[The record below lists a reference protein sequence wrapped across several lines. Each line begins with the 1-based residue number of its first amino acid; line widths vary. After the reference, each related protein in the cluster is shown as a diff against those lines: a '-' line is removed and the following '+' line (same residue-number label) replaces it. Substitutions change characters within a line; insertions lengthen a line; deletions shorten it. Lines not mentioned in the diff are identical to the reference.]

1 MHLLELIKSLDT
13 SLFLFLNG
21 LHTSFF
27 DGFMYAFS
35 AKLTWIPLYASV
47 LYIIIRHWKKDAV
60 WIALALILCIVI
72 SDQVSSGLIK
82 HLVHRLR
89 PSQTDDLKALVH
101 IVNDYRGGLYG
112 FVSSHA
118 ANAVGFALLSSMLFK
133 QRFYTVAIF
142 SWAVLIS
149 YSRIYLGVHYP
160 LDILGGAIVG
170 VVAALICYWA
180 IRKYRPNLKPVK
192 SDLQIKVPVFVF
204 GLSLLGI
211 IVYSF
216 VA

>member
-133 QRFYTVAIF
+133 QRFYTVAVF

-160 LDILGGAIVG
+160 LDIVGGAIVG

-180 IRKYRPNLKPVK
+180 ICKYRPDLKPAG
-192 SDLQIKVPVFVF
+192 SDVQIQVPVFVF

-211 IVYSF
+211 IIYSF